1 VLVLDAGFSLREI
14 DRRAERVGLDLA
26 GLVGVALT
34 HEHGDHAAGAVRLA
48 ARHGVPVL
56 ASPGTWGALQAGD
69 AVPFLPIAQG
79 AHTELAAFTLSGC
92 PIPHDAA
99 EPLALAVTARDG
111 TSVGLA
117 YDLGRP
123 TTAVRYL
130 LRNLS
135 AVILEANH
143 DEVLLRT
150 SEYPASVQE
159 RIAGSAGHLSNR
171 TAAELLAELHHRG
184 LGAVLLAHLSRRCN
198 TEAAARA
205 TVEQAL
211 RAVGFTGDVLVA
223 RQEEPIGPVTLAHA
237 TGAQFTLT
245 L

>member
-1 VLVLDAGFSLREI
+1 VLVLDAGFSLREL
-14 DRRAERVGLDLA
+14 DRRAESVGLDLA

-56 ASPGTWGALQAGD
+56 ASPGTWGALQVGD
-69 AVPFLPIAQG
+69 AVPFLPIVQG
-79 AHTELAAFTLSGC
+79 TRTELAAFTLSGC

-171 TAAELLAELHHRG
+171 TAAELLADVHHRG
-184 LGAVLLAHLSRRCN
+184 LGAVLLAHLSKRCN
-198 TEAAARA
+198 TEAAARD

-211 RAVGFTGDVLVA
+211 RAVGFTGAVLVA
-223 RQEEPIGPVTLAHA
+223 RQEAAIGPVTLAHA
-237 TGAQFTLT
+237 VGSQFTLT

>member
-1 VLVLDAGFSLREI
+1 MLVLDAGFSLREL
-14 DRRAERVGLDLA
+14 DRRAESVGLDLA

-56 ASPGTWGALQAGD
+56 ASPGTWGALQVGD
-69 AVPFLPIAQG
+69 AVPFLPIVQG
-79 AHTELAAFTLSGC
+79 TRTELAAFTLSGC

-171 TAAELLAELHHRG
+171 TAAELLTEVHHRG
-184 LGAVLLAHLSRRCN
+184 LGAVLLAHLSKRCN
-198 TEAAARA
+198 TEAAARE
-205 TVEQAL
+205 TVERAL
-211 RAVGFTGDVLVA
+211 RAAGFTGDVLVA

>member
-1 VLVLDAGFSLREI
+1 MLDAGFSLREL

-69 AVPFLPIAQG
+69 AVPFLPVVQG
-79 AHTELAAFTLSGC
+79 ARTELAAFTLSGC

-99 EPLALAVTARDG
+99 EPLALAVTARDA

-171 TAAELLAELHHRG
+171 TAAELLTEVHHRG
-184 LGAVLLAHLSRRCN
+184 LGAVLLAHLSKRCN
-198 TEAAARA
+198 TEAAARE
-205 TVEQAL
+205 TVERAL
-211 RAVGFTGDVLVA
+211 RAAGFTGDVLVA

>member
-1 VLVLDAGFSLREI
+1 VLVLDAGFSLREL
-14 DRRAERVGLDLA
+14 DRRAERAGLDLA

-56 ASPGTWGALQAGD
+56 ASPGTWGALRAGD
-69 AVPFLPIAQG
+69 AVPFLPVVQG
-79 AHTELAAFTLSGC
+79 TRTELSAFSVAGC

-99 EPLALAVTARDG
+99 EPLALAVTTRDG

-123 TTAVRYL
+123 TTALRYL
-130 LRNLS
+130 LQNLS
-135 AVILEANH
+135 AIILEANH

-159 RIAGSAGHLSNR
+159 RIASSAGHLSNR
-171 TAAELLAELHHRG
+171 TAAELLATLHHRG

-198 TEAAARA
+198 TESAARE
-205 TVEQAL
+205 TVARAL
-211 RAVGFTGDVLVA
+211 RAVGYTGDVMVV
-223 RQEEPIGPVTLAHA
+223 RQDEPTGPVSLAHT

>member
-1 VLVLDAGFSLREI
+1 VLLLDAGFSLREL
-14 DRRAERVGLDLA
+14 DRRAERVGLDLS

-34 HEHGDHAAGAVRLA
+34 HEHGDHATGAVRLA

-56 ASPGTWGALQAGD
+56 ASPGTWDALRAGD
-69 AVPFLPIAQG
+69 AVPFLPVAQG
-79 AHTELAAFTLSGC
+79 ARTELGAFAVSGC

-130 LRNLS
+130 LRNLT

-150 SEYPASVQE
+150 SDYPVSVQE

-171 TAAELLAELHHRG
+171 TAAELLASVHHRG

-198 TEAAARA
+198 TEIAARE

-211 RAVGFTGDVLVA
+211 RSVGFTGDVLVA
-223 RQEEPIGPVTLAHA
+223 RQDEPTGPLTLAHA
-237 TGAQFTLT
+237 AGSQFTLT

>member
-1 VLVLDAGFSLREI
+1 MLDAGFSLREL
-14 DRRAERVGLDLA
+14 DRRAEQVGLDLA

-69 AVPFLPIAQG
+69 AVPFLPVVQG
-79 AHTELAAFTLSGC
+79 ARTELGAFTLSGC

-99 EPLALAVTARDG
+99 EPLALAVTARDA

-171 TAAELLAELHHRG
+171 TAAELLTEVHHRG
-184 LGAVLLAHLSRRCN
+184 LGAVLLAHLSKRCN
-198 TEAAARA
+198 TEAAARE

-211 RAVGFTGDVLVA
+211 RAAGFTGDVLVA

>member
-1 VLVLDAGFSLREI
+1 MLVLDAGFSLREL
-14 DRRAERVGLDLA
+14 DKRAERVGLDLA

-34 HEHGDHAAGAVRLA
+34 HEHGDHATGAVRLA

-56 ASPGTWGALQAGD
+56 SSAGTWSALGAGD
-69 AVPFLPIAQG
+69 TIAFLEVVQGVRRDLGPFAV
-79 AHTELAAFTLSGC
+79 TGC

-99 EPLALAVTARDG
+99 EPLALAVVARDG

-130 LRNLS
+130 LRNLT

-143 DEVLLRT
+143 DEVLLRM
-150 SEYPASVQE
+150 SDYPVSVQE

-171 TAAELLAELHHRG
+171 IAAELLAEVHHRG
-184 LGAVLLAHLSRRCN
+184 LGAVVLARLSRRCN
-198 TEAAARA
+198 TEIAARA
-205 TVEQAL
+205 TVEHAL

-223 RQEEPIGPVTLAHA
+223 RQDEPTGPIALAHA
-237 TGAQFTLT
+237 TGSQFTLT

>member
-1 VLVLDAGFSLREI
+1 MLVLDAGFSLREL
-14 DRRAERVGLDLA
+14 DRRAESVGLDLT

-69 AVPFLPIAQG
+69 AVPFLPIVQG
-79 AHTELAAFTLSGC
+79 TRTELAAFTLSGC

-171 TAAELLAELHHRG
+171 TAAELLAEVHHRG

-198 TEAAARA
+198 TEAAARD

-211 RAVGFTGDVLVA
+211 RAVGFAGDVLVA
-223 RQEEPIGPVTLAHA
+223 RQDAPIGPVTLAHA
-237 TGAQFTLT
+237 TGSQFTLT

>member
-1 VLVLDAGFSLREI
+1 MLDAGFSLREL
-14 DRRAERVGLDLA
+14 DRRAEQVGLDLA

-56 ASPGTWGALQAGD
+56 ASPGTWGALRAGD
-69 AVPFLPIAQG
+69 AVPFLPVVQG
-79 AHTELAAFTLSGC
+79 ARTELAAFTLSGC

-99 EPLALAVTARDG
+99 EPLALAVTARDA

-171 TAAELLAELHHRG
+171 TAAELLTEVHHRG
-184 LGAVLLAHLSRRCN
+184 LGAVLLAHLSKRCN

-211 RAVGFTGDVLVA
+211 RAAGFTGDVLVA

>member
-1 VLVLDAGFSLREI
+1 MLDAGFSLREL
-14 DRRAERVGLDLA
+14 DRRAEQVGLDLA

-69 AVPFLPIAQG
+69 AVPFLPVVQG
-79 AHTELAAFTLSGC
+79 ARTELAAFTLSGC

-99 EPLALAVTARDG
+99 EPLALAVTARDA

-171 TAAELLAELHHRG
+171 TAAELLTEVHHRG
-184 LGAVLLAHLSRRCN
+184 LGAVLLAHLSKRCN
-198 TEAAARA
+198 TEAAARE

-211 RAVGFTGDVLVA
+211 RAAGFTGDVLVA

>member
-1 VLVLDAGFSLREI
+1 MLVLDAGFSLREI

-79 AHTELAAFTLSGC
+79 APTELAAFTLSGC

-198 TEAAARA
+198 TETAARA

-211 RAVGFTGDVLVA
+211 RAAGFTGEVLVA
-223 RQEEPIGPVTLAHA
+223 RQEEPIGPVPLAHA